1 MQFTR
6 AAITILFSFIA
17 MQVFVSC
24 SAFKKP
30 TRRQYTK
37 VKKYPRD
44 KPFVYYNEIKVVNDK
59 LNKDEKTVLSDGL
72 RTQLDDSLQTVVKES
87 FVFLKKLEAPAVY
100 DTVYALNS
108 GRNME
113 IFLKTEG
120 YYNGKVSYELFPYD
134 TINKNDPE
142 KKQIRVAT
150 KFIVNTGPVF
160 RIDSVALIPNDS
172 GRTYLL
178 PLQELSNQH
187 LSESLL
193 KKGKPFSEQLISG
206 EMNRLV
212 ELYRNNGY
220 YNFTRDAIYADV
232 DTVFLALLDP
242 LLALDPIRQFEV
254 FQEAQERR
262 KNPVINVYIRTK
274 PKLNPSVFQQFTN
287 NKIVVYPEYK
297 GGEKVDSIKY
307 IDSARNNII
316 VRYQEG
322 KFKPLFI
329 RRNLRLRTDSLF
341 SALKV
346 NQTAEELNKLNVWQ
360 VIRIQPKISLEDS
373 SKIDYDLLLIP
384 YKRYTFSTNLEG
396 VFNQPLNQL
405 TGAGNLVG
413 LGVNFGLQD
422 RNIGKQGIQMTNSL
436 RTGIEFGLPPI
447 NAGLQATELT
457 FSNSVTWPRIPDKL
471 FSRRSRRWLNRKT
484 FLTSN
489 ISIID
494 RNINKNGSFALT
506 TVSSTFGWQFQTPKN
521 ALWRLSPL
529 NVEYVNLYDIS
540 ANFKEQLNNNPFL
553 RNSFNQG
560 FVMGIVNVGYK
571 QPFRIKKHNNHSA
584 ALRVNFEE
592 SGALF
597 GRFKKSVKLFDEELF
612 EYIKAD
618 AEFRYSIANIG
629 GKREL
634 VFRGAVGAGYLYD
647 SDTSNMP
654 FFKQFAGGGP
664 NSMRAWPLRSLGPGA
679 SRNDP
684 RTGRNQFFSRSGD
697 MIIEGNVEYR
707 YNIWSIWPNTLI
719 LRGALFTDIGNV
731 WNFRNQSNIGNDTVV
746 FQLKNFYRDM
756 SVSVGTGFRLDFVGL
771 FLIRVDVGYR
781 LKNPA
786 YPFVQTNAGWRIPK
800 FSDAANLF
808 NGSEAARNWR
818 YENMNI
824 SLGIGLPFQF

>member
-6 AAITILFSFIA
+6 AVITILVSFIT
-17 MQVFVSC
+17 MQVLVSC

-44 KPFVYYNEIKVVNDK
+44 QPFVYYNEIKVVNDK
-59 LNKDEKTVLSDGL
+59 LSKEEKAVLSDGL
-72 RTQLDDSLQTVVKES
+72 RTQLDDSMHTVVKES
-87 FVFLKKLEAPAVY
+87 YVFFKKLQSPAVY
-100 DTVYALNS
+100 DTTYAIS
-108 GRNME
+108 SARNME

-120 YYNGKVSYELFPYD
+120 YYNGKVNYELLPYD
-134 TINKNDPE
+134 TIHKDNPE

-172 GRTYLL
+172 GHTYLV
-178 PLQELSNQH
+178 PLQELSNLH
-187 LSESLL
+187 RSESLL
-193 KKGKPFSEQLISG
+193 KKGKPFSEQLISA

-220 YNFTRDAIYADV
+220 YNFTRDAIYTDV

-242 LLALDPIRQFEV
+242 LLALDPFRQIEV
-254 FQEAQERR
+254 FQEAQERQ
-262 KNPVINVYIRTK
+262 KNPLINVYIRTK
-274 PKLNPSVFQQFTN
+274 PNLKKSVFQLFTN
-287 NKIVVYPEYK
+287 HKIVVYPEYK
-297 GGEKVDSIKY
+297 GGEKTDSIKY
-307 IDSARNNII
+307 KEDTDHHTI
-316 VRYQEG
+316 VRYREG
-322 KFKPLFI
+322 TFKPLFI
-329 RRNLRLRTDSLF
+329 RRNLALSTDSLF
-341 SALKV
+341 SALNV
-346 NQTAEELNKLNVWQ
+346 NKTVEELNKLNVWQ

-422 RNIGKQGIQMTNSL
+422 RNIAKQGIQMTNSL

-447 NAGLQATELT
+447 NAGLQSTELT
-457 FSNSVTWPRIPDKL
+457 FSNSITWPRIPDKL
-471 FSRRSRRWLNRKT
+471 FAAKNRGWFNRKT

-494 RNINKNGSFALT
+494 RNINKNGAFALT
-506 TVSSTFGWQFQTPKN
+506 TISSTFGWQFQTAKN
-521 ALWRLSPL
+521 ALFRVSPL

-540 ANFKEQLNNNPFL
+540 SNFREQLNNNPFL
-553 RNSFNQG
+553 RTSFNQG
-560 FVMGIVNVGYK
+560 LVMGIVNIGYK
-571 QPFRIKKHNNHSA
+571 QPFQIKKHKNHAA
-584 ALRVNFEE
+584 ALRINFEE

-597 GRFKKSVKLFDEELF
+597 GRFKKSIKLFDKELF
-612 EYIKAD
+612 EYVKAD
-618 AEFRYSIANIG
+618 AEFRYSITNEAR
-629 GKREL
+629 KREW
-634 VFRGAVGAGYLYD
+634 VFHGAAGAGFLYD
-647 SDTSNMP
+647 NNLSNMP

-697 MIIEGNVEYR
+697 MMIEGNVEYR

-746 FQLKNFYRDM
+746 FQLKNFYRDL

-786 YPFVQTNAGWRIPK
+786 YPFVLSNDGWRIPNL
-800 FSDAANLF
+800 SDAANLF
-808 NGSEAARNWR
+808 KGSDAARNWR
-818 YENMNI
+818 YDNMNI